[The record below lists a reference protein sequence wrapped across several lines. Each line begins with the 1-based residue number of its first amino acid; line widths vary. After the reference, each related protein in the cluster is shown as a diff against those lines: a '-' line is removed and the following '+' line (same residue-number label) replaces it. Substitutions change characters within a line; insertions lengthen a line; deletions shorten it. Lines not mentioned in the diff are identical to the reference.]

1 MEWPPAQKPGDSRE
15 EQGGPA
21 HTDLCATQLSE
32 DTLGSCTDEVL
43 SCASLSPSGEQ
54 QSRSPASESPPE
66 SETPTTSS
74 EEQEGRSEF
83 SVPRNE
89 ENQLT
94 EKLINH
100 LRLKETNAGRY
111 HPDRKRPTE
120 TPERSPEELNALQ
133 SFCTT
138 KLNLIR
144 QKTGSRAQ
152 KSNRRKRLQC
162 RWIAETSEVDALN
175 GAVPDELLNRV
186 YLKNT
191 RAALAHIRAVK
202 QHIPSKCPSCNS
214 KRAELAQSDFL
225 KQRKTFLESLL
236 LQEKIDEHLHTTDFL
251 TRVGEAHHG
260 FPRLSDDPRI
270 IWKRL
275 TEKIQT
281 RSSGFGRAESKQV

>member
-1 MEWPPAQKPGDSRE
+1 MEWPPAQKQGDSKE

-43 SCASLSPSGEQ
+43 SCSLSST
-54 QSRSPASESPPE
+54 SESPPE

-74 EEQEGRSEF
+74 EEREGRSEF
-83 SVPRNE
+83 SVLQNE
-89 ENQLT
+89 ENKLT

-100 LRLKETNAGRY
+100 LRLKETNAERY

-120 TPERSPEELNALQ
+120 TPERSPEELKALQ

-152 KSNRRKRLQC
+152 KSNRRKRLQR
-162 RWIAETSEVDALN
+162 RWIAETSEVEALN

-202 QHIPSKCPSCNS
+202 QHVPSTCPSCNS

-281 RSSGFGRAESKQV
+281 ASSGFGRAESKQV